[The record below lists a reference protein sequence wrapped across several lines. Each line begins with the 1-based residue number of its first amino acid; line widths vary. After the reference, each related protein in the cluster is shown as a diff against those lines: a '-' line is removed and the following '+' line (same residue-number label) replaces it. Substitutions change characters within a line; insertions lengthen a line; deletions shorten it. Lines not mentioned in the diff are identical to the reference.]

1 MRRRSCY
8 MLIAGVATL
17 GAGCGT
23 VLAFYKQLGQSLS
36 VIIGYAVLLISSVLI
51 GLFLTGVSGDAKR
64 TVFLVVLVL
73 LLVFVLGT
81 ITALLFSL
89 GGSGSRDM
97 GLSEALESGADT

>member
-1 MRRRSCY
+1 
-8 MLIAGVATL
+8 MLIAGIATL

-23 VLAFYKQLGQSLS
+23 FLAFYKQLGQSLS

-73 LLVFVLGT
+73 LFNGLLLLLAEGVQIPVCRILEVLSF
-81 ITALLFSL
+81 ILP
-89 GGSGSRDM
+89 
-97 GLSEALESGADT
+97 